1 MDGRT
6 DGWMEQRKALYGIR
20 KISQRRR
27 HWSMVLKGD
36 VQCAGQRGMEKNRS
50 KKDAPELR
58 NGDAG
63 PLGHG
68 SEVPTVSFGEGPDPA
83 LHFCTP
89 GPTTPSGCGL
99 GSDRS
104 RPLCLTLKSSREPG
118 VIKQISAGCTNTPS
132 PLRLKDNFSLI
143 DFLPP

>member
-20 KISQRRR
+20 KISQRWR

-63 PLGHG
+63 SLGNG
-68 SEVPTVSFGEGPDPA
+68 SEVPTISFGEGPDPA
-83 LHFCTP
+83 LQ
-89 GPTTPSGCGL
+89 S
-99 GSDRS
+99 RAN
-104 RPLCLTLKSSREPG
+104 RPLQLRPWHR
-118 VIKQISAGCTNTPS
+118 
-132 PLRLKDNFSLI
+132 PLQAIVSHTEK
-143 DFLPP
+143 LP

>member
-1 MDGRT
+1 MDGWT

-20 KISQRRR
+20 KISQRWR
-27 HWSMVLKGD
+27 HLSMVPKGD

-50 KKDAPELR
+50 KKDAPQLR
-58 NGDAG
+58 NGDTG
-63 PLGHG
+63 SLGHG
-68 SEVPTVSFGEGPDPA
+68 SEVPTVSFSKWV
-83 LHFCTP
+83 LILLCTP
-89 GPTTPSGCGL
+89 GPTAPSGCGL
-99 GSDRS
+99 GSDRL
-104 RPLCLTLKSSREPG
+104 RPSCLTLKSSREPG